1 MTAPSK
7 LLVISGPIAAGKST
21 VAAALATVF
30 RDSGRTAAV
39 VDLDRIYMMF
49 DDRPPMTDPRISR
62 LARRAAAALTDH
74 FVLDGIELVVV
85 EGTFWTESERDEL
98 TGRLTTLVQTV
109 FLTLRV
115 AVEEALRRVE
125 GDTGRRASRNP
136 VFLRASHADFEA
148 VTPITTDAIIDST
161 SLTVDAVVA
170 ASMAMLEHVSLPDTN
185 GALFNDVDCVQI
197 PVPDLDAGLAFYR
210 DALGHELI
218 WRTPT
223 AAGLQMTDS
232 PSEIVIQTERPELE
246 VNFSTT
252 SADAAARRLVEA
264 GGTLIVPPF
273 DIAIGRCVVAQDP
286 WGNRLVMLDHTRG
299 RLLINSNREVRSD
312 RGTSC

>member
-1 MTAPSK
+1 
-7 LLVISGPIAAGKST
+7 
-21 VAAALATVF
+21 
-30 RDSGRTAAV
+30 
-39 VDLDRIYMMF
+39 MMV
-49 DDRPPMTDPRISR
+49 DDRAPMADPRISR
-62 LARRAAAALTDH
+62 QARRAAAALTDH
-74 FVLDGIELVVV
+74 FVLDGIELVIV

-98 TGRLTTLVQTV
+98 TGRLTTLVRPV

-115 AVEEALRRVE
+115 AVEEALRRVL

-136 VFLRASHADFEA
+136 VFLRASHADFDA
-148 VTPITTDAIIDST
+148 VTPIATDAIIDST

-170 ASMAMLEHVSLPDTN
+170 AIMTVLERVSPPDTN

-197 PVPDLDAGLAFYR
+197 PVPDLDAGLAFYC
-210 DALGHELI
+210 DALGHKLI

-246 VNFSTT
+246 VNLSTT

>member
-1 MTAPSK
+1 MTGPSK
-7 LLVISGPIAAGKST
+7 LVVISGPIAAGKST
-21 VAAALATVF
+21 VASALAAAF
-30 RDSGRTAAV
+30 RDSGRTATV

-62 LARRAAAALTDH
+62 QARRAAAALTDH
-74 FVLDGIELVVV
+74 FVLDGIELVIV

-98 TGRLTTLVQTV
+98 TSRLTTLVRPV

-115 AVEEALRRVE
+115 AVEEALRRVQ

-136 VFLRASHADFEA
+136 VFLRASHADFDA
-148 VTPITTDAIIDST
+148 VTAIATDAMIDST

-170 ASMAMLEHVSLPDTN
+170 AIMAVLQHVSLPDTS

-210 DALGHELI
+210 DALGHKLI

-232 PSEIVIQTERPELE
+232 ASEIVVQTERPELE
-246 VNFSTT
+246 ANLSTT
-252 SADAAARRLVEA
+252 SADTAARRFVQA
-264 GGTLIVPPF
+264 GGSLIVPPF
-273 DIAIGRCVVAQDP
+273 DIALGRCVVAQDP
-286 WGNRLVMLDHTRG
+286 WGNQLVMLDHTRG
-299 RLLINSNREVRSD
+299 RLLINADREAR
-312 RGTSC
+312 

>member
-1 MTAPSK
+1 MSAPSK

-21 VAAALATVF
+21 VAAALATAF

-49 DDRPPMTDPRISR
+49 DARPPMTDPRISR
-62 LARRAAAALTDH
+62 QARRAAAALTDQ
-74 FVLDGIELVVV
+74 FVLEGIELVIV

-98 TGRLTTLVQTV
+98 TCRLTTLVRPA

-115 AVEEALRRVE
+115 AVEEALRRVQ
-125 GDTGRRASRNP
+125 GDPGRRASRNP
-136 VFLRASHADFEA
+136 VFLRASHADFDA
-148 VTPITTDAIIDST
+148 VTHIPTDATIDST
-161 SLTVDAVVA
+161 SLTVDAIVA
-170 ASMAMLEHVSLPDTN
+170 TTITVLEHVPPPATN

-210 DALGHELI
+210 DALGHKLI

-223 AAGLQMTDS
+223 AAGLQMADS
-232 PSEIVIQTERPELE
+232 ASEIVVQTERPELE
-246 VNFSTT
+246 ANLSTA
-252 SADAAARRLVEA
+252 SADAAARRFVQA
-264 GGTLIVPPF
+264 GGSLIVPPF
-273 DIAIGRCVVAQDP
+273 DIDIGRCVVAQDP

>member
-197 PVPDLDAGLAFYR
+197 PVPDLDAGLAFYC
-210 DALGHELI
+210 DALGHKLI

-246 VNFSTT
+246 VNLSTT
-252 SADAAARRLVEA
+252 SADAAARRFVEA

>member
-7 LLVISGPIAAGKST
+7 LLVITGPIAAGKST
-21 VAAALATVF
+21 VAAALATAF

-49 DDRPPMTDPRISR
+49 DNRPPMTDPRTSR
-62 LARRAAAALTDH
+62 QARRTAAALTDH
-74 FVLDGIELVVV
+74 FVLDGIV

-98 TGRLTTLVQTV
+98 TGRLTTLVRPV

-115 AVEEALRRVE
+115 AVEEALRRVL

-136 VFLRASHADFEA
+136 VFLRASHADFDA
-148 VTPITTDAIIDST
+148 VTLIPTDATIDST
-161 SLTVDAVVA
+161 SVTVDAVVA
-170 ASMAMLEHVSLPDTN
+170 AIMAVLEHVSSPDTG

-210 DALGHELI
+210 DALGHKLI

-232 PSEIVIQTERPELE
+232 ASEIVIQTERPELE
-246 VNFSTT
+246 ANLSTT
-252 SADAAARRLVEA
+252 SADAAAKRFVQA
-264 GGTLIVPPF
+264 GGSLIVPPF
-273 DIAIGRCVVAQDP
+273 DIDIGRCVVAQDP
-286 WGNRLVMLDHTRG
+286 WGNRLVILDHTRG
-299 RLLINSNREVRSD
+299 RLLINADREARSD
-312 RGTSC
+312 RRASW

>member
-246 VNFSTT
+246 VNLSTT
-252 SADAAARRLVEA
+252 SADAAARRLVKA